1 MAHEKVLYEV
11 QRTRY
16 LQVYANGQGTKT
28 RRYLNYESILYQVL
42 IDDGQGLVYNHG
54 QDLGTS
60 QGRVQTE
67 YLRLFYL
74 SISVSQVLL
83 TYTEYNQPHESLT
96 NKNII
101 YISI

>member
-16 LQVYANGQGTKT
+16 LQVYANGQGTKP

-67 YLRLFYL
+67 YLLRSIDPLSPPIL
-74 SISVSQVLL
+74 SIYLCIAGAAKVHRVQRAPRV
-83 TYTEYNQPHESLT
+83 PHQ
-96 NKNII
+96 
-101 YISI
+101 